1 MTDVKVLRRAM
12 IEALPGQ
19 TSYFGEPPDLKHLYV
34 PPAHIKALRPE
45 CHLVIGTRGVGKSV
59 WTTVLGNAELRKKVL
74 GSSVPE
80 LDRAEVG
87 IGFAENSRPDRYP
100 DAAIFAQ
107 LLQLG
112 NSAYEVWQSVAV
124 RWLAGDQVP
133 RESWLD
139 TVAWVK
145 ANPESLARLIQS
157 GSQRLAN
164 ERRTGLI
171 VFDALDRL
179 GQDWQTMDTIVR
191 DLLRAALW
199 LKSYPWLSAKVFLR
213 EDQFERTVTDFP
225 DASKLLATRADLTW
239 APHDLHGLL
248 WQYLLN
254 GSDEHGQ
261 RLRELYRETTRS
273 EAAEFNGGWLL
284 NDAVKRETPTQ
295 RGLFEA
301 LAGPWMGR
309 DKRRGIPYVWAVGH
323 LADGKG
329 RTSPRSFLAA
339 IRQAAEDSDERYPD
353 YPLALHYE
361 SVKRGIQKASEIRVA
376 EMAEDYPWVRAFMK
390 TLEGLNVPC
399 DYAAIVGKWAESY
412 PAGPSSAIMDR
423 LPPQHATR
431 GWDGIRDDLIRLG
444 MFDVR
449 KDDRI
454 DMPDLYRV
462 GFKLGRRGG
471 VKPKL

>member
-1 MTDVKVLRRAM
+1 MADVKALRDA
-12 IEALPGQ
+12 IVEALPGQ
-19 TSYFGEPPDLKHLYV
+19 TSNFGETPDVKHLYV

-59 WTTVLGNAELRKKVL
+59 WTAALGSSKLRKAL

-80 LDRAEVG
+80 LDRAEVA
-87 IGFAENSRPDRYP
+87 IGFAESQCIDSYP
-100 DAAIFAQ
+100 DAATFAQ
-107 LLQLG
+107 LLHFG
-112 NSAYEVWQSVAV
+112 HTAHSVWQAVVV
-124 RWLAGDQVP
+124 RWLVAGQVP
-133 RESWLD
+133 RESWRD
-139 TVAWVK
+139 TVAWVDTH
-145 ANPESLARLIQS
+145 PESLARLIQDA
-157 GSQRLAN
+157 SQRLADD
-164 ERRTGLI
+164 RRTGLI

-179 GQDWQTMDTIVR
+179 SQDWQTMDRIVR
-191 DLLRAALW
+191 DLLRVALW
-199 LKSYPWLSAKVFLR
+199 LKSYPRLSAKVFLR

-225 DASKLLATRADLTW
+225 DASKLLATRADLSW

-254 GSDEHGQ
+254 GSDDHGQ
-261 RLRELYRETTRS
+261 RLREIYRETTGS
-273 EAAEFNGGWLL
+273 EATEFDGGWSLT
-284 NDAVKRETPTQ
+284 DAVKRETPTQ
-295 RGLFEA
+295 RSLFEA

-309 DKRRGIPYVWAVGH
+309 DKRRGVPYVWAVGH

-339 IRQAAEDSDERYPD
+339 IRQAAEDSGERYPD

-361 SVKRGIQKASEIRVA
+361 SLKRGIQKASEIRVA
-376 EMAEDYPWVRAFMK
+376 ELAEDYPWVRAFME

-399 DYAAIVGKWAESY
+399 DYTTIVEKWVESY
-412 PAGPSSAIMDR
+412 PAGPSSAAMDR

-444 MFDVR
+444 IFDVR
-449 KDDRI
+449 RDNRI

-462 GFKLGRRGG
+462 GFKLGRKGG
-471 VKPKL
+471 VKPRS

>member
-1 MTDVKVLRRAM
+1 MTDVKALRRA
-12 IEALPGQ
+12 IIQALPEQ
-19 TSYFGEPPDLKHLYV
+19 TSYFGETPDLKHLYV
-34 PPAHIKALRPE
+34 PPAHVKALRPE

-59 WTTVLGNAELRKKVL
+59 WTAALGNAELRRKVL

-87 IGFAENSRPDRYP
+87 IGFSETSRLDSYP
-100 DAAIFAQ
+100 DAATFAQ
-107 LLQLG
+107 LLELG
-112 NSAYEVWQSVAV
+112 NSAYEIWQAVVV

-133 RESWLD
+133 RDRWVD

-145 ANPESLARLIQS
+145 ANPETLARVMQNA
-157 GSQRLAN
+157 SQQFAAD
-164 ERRTGLI
+164 RRTGLI

-179 GQDWQTMDTIVR
+179 GQDWQTMDKIVR
-191 DLLRAALW
+191 DLLRVALW
-199 LKSYPWLSAKVFLR
+199 LKSYPRLSAKVFLR

-239 APHDLHGLL
+239 ATHDLHGLL
-248 WQYLLN
+248 WQALLN
-254 GSDEHGQ
+254 GPDEYGH
-261 RLRELYRETTRS
+261 RLRVIYRETTQA
-273 EAAEFNGGWLL
+273 EATEFDGGWLL
-284 NDAVKRETPTQ
+284 NDAVKRESPTQ
-295 RGLFEA
+295 RGLFEV

-339 IRQAAEDSDERYPD
+339 IRQAAADSDERYPD

-361 SVKRGIQKASEIRVA
+361 SIKRGIQKASEIRVA
-376 EMAEDYPWVRAFMK
+376 EMAEDYPWVRAFME

-399 DYAAIVGKWAESY
+399 DYTAIAEKWAESY
-412 PAGPSSAIMDR
+412 PAGPSSAITDR

-444 MFDVR
+444 IFDVR
-449 KDDRI
+449 KDGRI

-462 GFKLGRRGG
+462 GFKLGRKGG
-471 VKPKL
+471 VKPKS